1 MRHRPAAQLLL
12 AYFRYRFETV
22 QAMAW
27 KKSAVKKNYTEAALY
42 DYAVGA
48 LGRRMRTVAELKRL
62 MRARAAHQ
70 PDCDA
75 LVEAVTTRLKQQ
87 RYLNDTSYASSYSAS
102 RRDNEK
108 FGRMRVVQELKAR
121 GVHPDVIAKTV
132 SETYGEV
139 DEQKLVREFAERKR
153 LKQPSGQKEAARIF
167 RRMARAGF
175 SSRAIV
181 QLLRNWQVEDDTL
194 SALEQEREMA
204 ALLPPDEDEP

>member
-1 MRHRPAAQLLL
+1 
-12 AYFRYRFETV
+12 
-22 QAMAW
+22 MAW
-27 KKSAVKKNYTEAALY
+27 KKSTVQRTYTEAALY

-75 LVEAVTTRLKQQ
+75 LVEAVTARLKEQ

-108 FGRMRVVQELKAR
+108 FGRIRVVQELKAK
-121 GVHPDVIAKTV
+121 GVHPEVIEKTV
-132 SETYGEV
+132 TETYGEV

-153 LKQPSGQKEAARIF
+153 LKPARRSEAGRAR
-167 RRMARAGF
+167 
-175 SSRAIV
+175 SSA
-181 QLLRNWQVEDDTL
+181 
-194 SALEQEREMA
+194 
-204 ALLPPDEDEP
+204 